1 MSDIK
6 KKFSCENENKN
17 LLNPKQNE
25 KEINSN
31 IIGINLNNQELK
43 NKIPDFIIN
52 KKNLIKNQTYQNNLS
67 LIKENENNFLSKI
80 IIGNKNFI
88 TKKDFNWAVDVATK
102 KKKLDCSSAEF
113 ITINEGL
120 CVQIMHIGSYDDEPA
135 SVALMNDYLATNGY
149 TTDITATR
157 LHHEI
162 YLSDARKVP
171 REKLKTVIR
180 HPIRKA

>member
-88 TKKDFNWAVDVATK
+88 TKKDENPNNIESLEAKVIFDRKTNKVN
-102 KKKLDCSSAEF
+102 KLS
-113 ITINEGL
+113 L
-120 CVQIMHIGSYDDEPA
+120 
-135 SVALMNDYLATNGY
+135 
-149 TTDITATR
+149 
-157 LHHEI
+157 
-162 YLSDARKVP
+162 
-171 REKLKTVIR
+171 
-180 HPIRKA
+180 

>member
-67 LIKENENNFLSKI
+67 LNKENENNFLSKI

-88 TKKDFNWAVDVATK
+88 TKKDENPNNIESLEVKVIFDRKTNKVNNNNLLKDTKTK
-102 KKKLDCSSAEF
+102 KLKKMEKENV
-113 ITINEGL
+113 IN
-120 CVQIMHIGSYDDEPA
+120 
-135 SVALMNDYLATNGY
+135 
-149 TTDITATR
+149 
-157 LHHEI
+157 
-162 YLSDARKVP
+162 
-171 REKLKTVIR
+171 
-180 HPIRKA
+180 